1 MKLVFNFT
9 LVLCFFVFSQAVK
22 SKEFLKNYNVS
33 TKGIKIGE
41 LVWKLTENQNKY
53 EIKVSL
59 KSKGLLSSVYK
70 FSGEYLSYGKI
81 ENNML
86 VPDHYSHVW
95 TTKNKVKNMLII
107 FSNNKIDSTTQKPEE
122 KEVPRVNIEDLINY
136 FDPLTSFVNIF
147 NNKKSSNT
155 VDGRRI
161 YKMVVKKNLDNPK
174 INTITINDYKNIY
187 ADHKRND
194 LEKISFSKQDGF
206 VLPGLISIYF
216 KGSVFKIYEN

>member
-1 MKLVFNFT
+1 MKLVFNFN
-9 LVLCFFVFSQAVK
+9 LVLFLFIFSQAVS
-22 SKEFLKNYNVS
+22 SKDFLKNYNVS

-41 LVWKLTENQNKY
+41 LVWKLTENQNRY
-53 EIKVSL
+53 EIKISL

-70 FSGEYLSYGKI
+70 FSGEYLSFGKI

-86 VPDHYSHVW
+86 IPDHYSHTWV
-95 TTKNKVKNMLII
+95 TKNKVKNMLIV
-107 FSNNKIDSTTQKPEE
+107 FSNNKIHSTAQKPEE
-122 KEVPRVNIEDLINY
+122 TEVPRVNVLDLVNY

-147 NNKKSSNT
+147 NNKISSNT

-161 YKMVVKKNLDNPK
+161 YKMLVKKNLDNPK
-174 INTITINDYKNIY
+174 IKTITINDYKNIY

-194 LEKISFSKQDGF
+194 LEKITFSKQDGS
-206 VLPGLISIYF
+206 VLPDLILIYF

>member
-41 LVWKLTENQNKY
+41 LVWKLTENENKY

-206 VLPGLISIYF
+206 VLPSLILIYF
-216 KGSVFKIYEN
+216 KGSIFKIYEN

>member
-1 MKLVFNFT
+1 
-9 LVLCFFVFSQAVK
+9 
-22 SKEFLKNYNVS
+22 
-33 TKGIKIGE
+33 
-41 LVWKLTENQNKY
+41 
-53 EIKVSL
+53 
-59 KSKGLLSSVYK
+59 
-70 FSGEYLSYGKI
+70 
-81 ENNML
+81 
-86 VPDHYSHVW
+86 
-95 TTKNKVKNMLII
+95 MLIV

-174 INTITINDYKNIY
+174 IKTITINDYKNIY

>member
-9 LVLCFFVFSQAVK
+9 LVLFLFIFSQAVS
-22 SKEFLKNYNVS
+22 SKEFLKHYNVS
-33 TKGIKIGE
+33 AKGIKIGE

-53 EIKVSL
+53 EIKISL
-59 KSKGLLSSVYK
+59 KSKGLLSSIYK
-70 FSGEYLSYGKI
+70 FSGEYLSFGKI
-81 ENNML
+81 ESDIL
-86 VPDHYSHVW
+86 VPDHYSHTWV
-95 TTKNKVKNMLII
+95 TKNKVKNMLIV
-107 FSNNKIDSTTQKPEE
+107 FSNNKIHSTAQKPEE
-122 KEVPRVNIEDLINY
+122 TEAPRVNVLDLVNY

-174 INTITINDYKNIY
+174 TKTITINDYKNIY

-194 LEKISFSKQDGF
+194 LEKIIFSKQDGF
-206 VLPGLISIYF
+206 VLPDLILIYF
-216 KGSVFKIYEN
+216 KGGVFKVYEN

>member
-9 LVLCFFVFSQAVK
+9 LVLCLFVFSQAVK

-41 LVWKLTENQNKY
+41 LVWKLAENENKY

-59 KSKGLLSSVYK
+59 RSKGLLSSVYK

-122 KEVPRVNIEDLINY
+122 KEIPRVNIEDLINY

-147 NNKKSSNT
+147 NNNKSSKT
-155 VDGRRI
+155 IDGRRI

>member
-1 MKLVFNFT
+1 MKLVFNFN
-9 LVLCFFVFSQAVK
+9 LVLFLFIFSQAAS
-22 SKEFLKNYNVS
+22 SKDFLKNYNVS

-41 LVWKLTENQNKY
+41 LVWKLTENQNRY
-53 EIKVSL
+53 EIKISL

-70 FSGEYLSYGKI
+70 FSGEYLSFGKI

-86 VPDHYSHVW
+86 IPDHYSHTWV
-95 TTKNKVKNMLII
+95 TKNKVKNMLIV
-107 FSNNKIDSTTQKPEE
+107 FSNNKIHSTAQKPEE
-122 KEVPRVNIEDLINY
+122 TEVPRVNVLDLVNY

-147 NNKKSSNT
+147 NNKISSNT

-161 YKMVVKKNLDNPK
+161 YKMLVKKNLDNPK
-174 INTITINDYKNIY
+174 IKTITINDYKNIY

-194 LEKISFSKQDGF
+194 LEKITFSKQDGS
-206 VLPGLISIYF
+206 VLPDLILIYF